1 MSWSKSAQW
10 APNQTFHNKGC
21 LVLALID
28 EWVVSLNH
36 CGTILLSLQTSLPL
50 SLLSQQTSALP
61 ETMKLLN
68 RKMLRHLNENITIH
82 LLNVFPNWSKLS
94 SSNHCSRSAYYDTL
108 LHCDSTTRWWL
119 LAHVNK
125 GKNFCPEA
133 RCDNGESTSVILYL
147 QRKPV
152 NFIF

>member
-1 MSWSKSAQW
+1 M
-10 APNQTFHNKGC
+10 
-21 LVLALID
+21 
-28 EWVVSLNH
+28 
-36 CGTILLSLQTSLPL
+36 LSLRTSLQL
-50 SLLSQQTSALP
+50 FLLSQQTSALP

-133 RCDNGESTSVILYL
+133 RYDNGESTSAILDLTWFFHPHLSYFL
-147 QRKPV
+147 TNNFQPV
-152 NFIF
+152 FHPRLGLNGLSSINIIHDST